1 MTSRLTFYETIS
13 FRLLHSAHLVE
24 VFAGLTEEG
33 LVQILS

>member
-13 FRLLHSAHLVE
+13 FHILHSAHLVE
-24 VFAGLTEEG
+24 VIADLMEEA